1 MAGLQFDVFSALIGS
16 ILTLIAV
23 ALVYLLRVPLVR
35 IGQAAA
41 MAASSLTHRLTAG
54 AGQQYRE
61 LVARWACGASALSHL
76 APLDQVFVSP
86 PLIPPPPHPDPEAK
100 HPPAGR
106 TISLAESLS
115 GHNRVLLLGQPA
127 SGRTTLLA
135 YLAHVYAREQVSET
149 LGLPIRRLPLYVRLC
164 DLEWTPPAETAE
176 EPSDRPPRHAR
187 ETPPLQRLTE
197 AAVAAV
203 GGSSRQATVLREHL
217 TAGTALILLDG
228 WDELEEEARDTA
240 AAWIGQLAD
249 ELPGNLW
256 IATAGTERFFP
267 LTARGFV
274 PLRLGRWDPGHAR
287 LLAQRWADTLRP
299 QSGGEMP
306 DPAPLFASL
315 TNALRKG
322 ATPLELTLRG
332 WLFFSAEALPER
344 RVDLFL
350 AATDRLSQ
358 PKEDELTWLP
368 AAMRAMLSN
377 VALTL
382 QVEQRTTITRQELEE
397 AVEAV
402 LPPEGERPARARERV
417 LQTLTVP
424 GSILQPYGADRYAFV
439 HPVWMACL
447 VARHVAALSPGTVLE
462 HVNDPRWLP
471 VLDFYAELGPMEP
484 VLKAW
489 LAQPDDLWR
498 TRLRTA
504 ARWAALAP
512 PEAQWRNPILALLAR
527 TMLQTEA
534 PAPIRHAVAESFIQT
549 GDPGVTYFLKQA
561 VRHPDAG
568 TRVVAVR
575 ALGHLAQE
583 ADLPTLEAALRDD
596 STEVRAAAVEA
607 LATMG
612 TRAAVLTLAR
622 LLVETELDLQTEA
635 ARALAHCGEEG
646 QGILEEALQHD
657 DLLTRRAV
665 VFGMAELGQPW
676 AEERLGEIA
685 RDDPEWI
692 VRSAAETVLERE
704 EIQPQRVRPPIRLS
718 EAGWLI
724 AWAAERG
731 DPVGQGDAAFP
742 TLLQALAEGS
752 PAIQQAAARALGLIG
767 RPEHIPA
774 VRRAMESQDQGVASA
789 SLEALE
795 EICHRHGEFVG
806 ARAAAPAGL
815 DI

>member
-16 ILTLIAV
+16 ILTLVAV
-23 ALVYLLRVPLVR
+23 ALVYLLREPLTR
-35 IGQAAA
+35 AGQEAA

-61 LVARWACGASALSHL
+61 LVARWACGTSALSHL
-76 APLDQVFVSP
+76 APLDQVFVPP

-115 GHNRVLLLGQPA
+115 GHNRVLLLGHPA
-127 SGRTTLLA
+127 SGRTTLMA
-135 YLAHVYAREQVSET
+135 HLAHVYAREQASET
-149 LGLPIRRLPLYVRLC
+149 LGLPVRRLPLYVRLR
-164 DLEWTPPAETAE
+164 DLEWTPPAQTAE
-176 EPSDRPPRHAR
+176 GPSDRPPRRTR
-187 ETPPLQRLTE
+187 EIPPLERLVQ

-203 GGSSRQATVLREHL
+203 GGSSRQAAVLREHL
-217 TAGTALILLDG
+217 GAGTALILLDG
-228 WDELEEEARDTA
+228 WDELEPAARDAA
-240 AAWIGQLAD
+240 AAWIGHLAD
-249 ELPGNLW
+249 ELPGNFW
-256 IATAGTERFFP
+256 IVTAGTERFVP
-267 LTARGFV
+267 LAARGFV
-274 PLRLGRWDPGHAR
+274 PLRLGRWDSDHTR
-287 LLAQRWADTLRP
+287 LLVHRWVETLRS
-299 QSGGEMP
+299 QHGDEMP

-315 TNALRKG
+315 TTALRKG
-322 ATPLELTLRG
+322 ATPLELTLRC
-332 WLFFSAEALPER
+332 WLFFSAQALPER
-344 RVDLFL
+344 RGDLFL
-350 AATDRLSQ
+350 MATDQLVQ
-358 PKEDELTWLP
+358 PKEDELAWLP

-377 VALTL
+377 IALTL
-382 QVEQRTTITRQELEE
+382 QVEQRTTVTRQELED

-417 LQTLTVP
+417 LETLAVP
-424 GSILQPYGADRYAFV
+424 GSILQPCGADRYAFV

-447 VARHVAALSPGTVLE
+447 VARQLATLSPATVLE
-462 HVNDPRWLP
+462 HLNDPRWLP
-471 VLDFYAELGPMEP
+471 VFDFYAELGPMEP
-484 VLKAW
+484 VLRIW
-489 LAQPDDLWR
+489 FAQPNDLWH

-512 PEAQWRNPILALLAR
+512 PDAQWRNSILALLAR
-527 TMLQTEA
+527 AMLQTEV
-534 PAPIRHAVAESFIQT
+534 PVPIRRALAEALIQT

-561 VRHPDAG
+561 TRHPDPE

-596 STEVRAAAVEA
+596 NTQVRAAAVEA
-607 LATMG
+607 LATMT
-612 TRAAVLTLAR
+612 TRAAVLALAR
-622 LLVETELDLQTEA
+622 LLVETEPDLQIEA

-646 QGILEEALQHD
+646 RGILEEALHHD

-665 VFGMAELGQPW
+665 VFGLAEMGQPW

-704 EIQPQRVRPPIRLS
+704 EIQPQRVGPPIRLS

-742 TLLQALAEGS
+742 ILLQALAEGS
-752 PAIQQAAARALGLIG
+752 PAIQQAAARALGLVG
-767 RPEHIPA
+767 RPEHVPA
-774 VRRAMESQDQGVASA
+774 VRRAMESQDRGVASA
-789 SLEALE
+789 ALEALE
-795 EICHRHGEFVG
+795 EICHRHGEIAG
-806 ARAAAPAGL
+806 AHAAASAGL